1 MSSSRLI
8 SMTNAKGFV
17 SKSGKYNGGTFA
29 HPDITLEFA
38 SWIDP
43 VFKLYLIQEFERLK
57 VDEVIKN

>member
-43 VFKLYLIQEFERLK
+43 VFKLSGIICVSYR
-57 VDEVIKN
+57 